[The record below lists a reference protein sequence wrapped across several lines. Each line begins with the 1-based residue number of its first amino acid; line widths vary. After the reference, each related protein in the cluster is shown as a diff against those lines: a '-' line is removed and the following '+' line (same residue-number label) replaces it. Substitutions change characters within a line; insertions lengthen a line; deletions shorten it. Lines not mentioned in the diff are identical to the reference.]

1 MSPLVLGE
9 ILGVFVDTLTSD
21 CMYPVQACENLEV
34 RIQMHLSAKQKV
46 FLNFFFHF
54 LILYQICNILK
65 EKMIV
70 IADVFP

>member
-1 MSPLVLGE
+1 MSALVLGE

-46 FLNFFFHF
+46 FLNFFS
-54 LILYQICNILK
+54 IS
-65 EKMIV
+65 
-70 IADVFP
+70 